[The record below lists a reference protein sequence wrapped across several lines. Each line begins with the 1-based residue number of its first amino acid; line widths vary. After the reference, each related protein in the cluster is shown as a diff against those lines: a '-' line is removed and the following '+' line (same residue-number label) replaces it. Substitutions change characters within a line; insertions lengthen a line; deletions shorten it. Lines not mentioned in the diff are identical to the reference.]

1 MLCTFLLG
9 RVVRT
14 YNKELFYLT
23 IIPIGICSIA
33 LRAFIY
39 FITSLQFYHSHVGLY
54 FVRQSRALVG
64 EYLGFV
70 VSDEPK
76 SAPFFR
82 SILQGSTSTPIVG
95 SHFGMFT
102 GVAHISGEAVPPT
115 GKPLVIGEKSDKS
128 GHPIL
133 LQLVMRGKQE
143 LLKAKL
149 FRPCMT
155 TKQNNLMK
163 RFFAQLEGRGG
174 SH

>member
-1 MLCTFLLG
+1 VLCTFLLG

-14 YNKELFYLT
+14 YNKEFFYLT
-23 IIPIGICSIA
+23 IIPICICSIA

-64 EYLGFV
+64 EFLGFV

-76 SAPFFR
+76 SALFFR

-95 SHFGMFT
+95 GHFGMFT
-102 GVAHISGEAVPPT
+102 GVAHISDEAVPPT
-115 GKPLVIGEKSDKS
+115 GKPLVIGEKS

-133 LQLVMRGKQE
+133 LPLIMRGKQE
-143 LLKAKL
+143 LPKPKL